1 MPKENRMPKVVRFHQ
16 LGGPEALKFEDQ
28 PSRQPQAGEVRM
40 RIQAVGLNRAE
51 ALYTRGQYLE
61 QPRLP
66 SGLGYEAAGI
76 VEEVGPGV
84 EPSLIGRAVATV
96 PGFSMNDYPVLGE
109 EAIVPIAQIAAY
121 PENLTPVQAAAMWMQ
136 YLTAWGGLIN
146 IGHVTKGDFVLIS
159 AASSSVGVAAIQIA
173 KEEGAI
179 VIATTRT
186 SKKREELHELGAD
199 HVIATSEEDLVARV
213 DKITT
218 GKGVRVFFDPV
229 AGPFVEQLA
238 AAAAPHA
245 ILIEYGSLSLKPTP
259 FPLVVA
265 LQKQLTMRGYTL
277 RELNADANLSRTAR
291 EYVFDRVADGR
302 FQITIA
308 KTFPFTDTV
317 KAYQYLESNEQIGK
331 VVITL
336 ESAP

>member
-1 MPKENRMPKVVRFHQ
+1 MPKVVRFHE
-16 LGGPEALKFEDQ
+16 LGGPEVLRFEDQ
-28 PSRQPQAGEVRM
+28 PVRHPQAGEVRI
-40 RIQAVGLNRAE
+40 RVQAVGLNRAE

-76 VEEVGPGV
+76 VEEVGLGV
-84 EPSLIGRAVATV
+84 EPSLIGRAISTV
-96 PGFSMNDYPVLGE
+96 PGFSMNDYPELGE
-109 EAIVPIAQIAAY
+109 EAVVPIANVGAY
-121 PENLTPVQAAAMWMQ
+121 PETLTPTEAAAIWMQ
-136 YLTAWGGLIN
+136 YLTAWGGLVN
-146 IGHVTKGDFVLIS
+146 LGHIAKDDFVVIS

-173 KEEGAI
+173 KEEGALT
-179 VIATTRT
+179 IATTRT

-199 HVIATSEEDLVARV
+199 HVIATAEEDLVARIG
-213 DKITT
+213 KITG
-218 GKGVRVFFDPV
+218 GKGARVLFDPV

-277 RELNADANLSRTAR
+277 RELNADPELSHTAR
-291 EYVFDRVADGR
+291 EYVFDRLADGR
-302 FQITIA
+302 FKVKIA
-308 KTFPFTDTV
+308 RTFPFADTV

-336 ESAP
+336 

>member
-1 MPKENRMPKVVRFHQ
+1 MPKVVRFHQ
-16 LGGPEALKFEDQ
+16 LSGPEALKFEDH
-28 PSRQPQAGEVRM
+28 PSREPKAGEVRL
-40 RIQAVGLNRAE
+40 RVQAVGLNRAE

-66 SGLGYEAAGI
+66 SGLGYEAAGV
-76 VEEVGPGV
+76 VEAVGPGV

-96 PGFSMNDYPVLGE
+96 PGFSINNYAVLGE
-109 EAIVPIAQIAAY
+109 EAIVPIANVAAY
-121 PENLTPVQAAAMWMQ
+121 PDKLTPTEAAAMWMQ
-136 YLTAWGGLIN
+136 YLTAWGGLVNLAHIA
-146 IGHVTKGDFVLIS
+146 KDDFVVIS

-179 VIATTRT
+179 AIATTRT

-199 HVIATSEEDLVARV
+199 HVIATAEEDLASRI
-213 DKITT
+213 DKITA
-218 GKGVRVFFDPV
+218 GKGARVLFDPI

-277 RELNADANLSRTAR
+277 REVNADPVLSRAAR

-302 FQITIA
+302 FQIKIA
-308 KTFPFTDTV
+308 KTFPFADTV

-331 VVITL
+331 IVITL
-336 ESAP
+336 